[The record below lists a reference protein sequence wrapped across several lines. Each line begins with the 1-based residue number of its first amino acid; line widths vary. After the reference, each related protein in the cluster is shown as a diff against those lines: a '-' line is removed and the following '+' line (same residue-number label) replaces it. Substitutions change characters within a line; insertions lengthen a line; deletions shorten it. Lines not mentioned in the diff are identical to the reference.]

1 MGALW
6 ALALLAVGCSIHL
19 GSSTP
24 GSDSGRVSFD
34 YASGDC
40 FFGCSIAP
48 MMLGTSESVVA
59 QLPSPV
65 PAGSVTVDDPTILSV
80 SDVSVQCCTS
90 SSCIGGGSTTSCPS
104 GQQESLQFEVDTLS
118 LGSTK
123 VRIMNGSSEIDGIAL
138 SVAMPAAIH
147 ATCGGGSTADLAV
160 GSTCTVDWTV
170 DDADGSKLQ
179 ASAGVSLTV
188 VDPGVAEIQGFLGLV
203 PSVSDAAIGSFFG
216 DTTLQGV
223 AAGKT
228 QLVASVAGVTGQI
241 SVDVS
246 GK

>member
-1 MGALW
+1 MGALL
-6 ALALLAVGCSIHL
+6 ALALLAIACNLQL
-19 GSSTP
+19 GSSTH
-24 GSDSGRVSFD
+24 GSDTGRVSFD

-40 FFGCSIAP
+40 FFGCSIVP

-65 PAGSVTVDDPTILSV
+65 PAGSVTVDDPMILSV
-80 SDVSVQCCTS
+80 SDVAVQCCTS

-104 GQQESLQFEVDTLS
+104 GQQESLQFQVDALS

-123 VRIMNGSSEIDGIAL
+123 LHIMNGSSEIDGIAL
-138 SVAMPAAIH
+138 SVEMPAAIH
-147 ATCGGGSTADLAV
+147 PTCGAGSTADLAV
-160 GSTCTVDWTV
+160 GSTCNVGWTV
-170 DDADGSKLQ
+170 DDADGNRLQ

-188 VDPGVAEIQGFLGLV
+188 ADPSVAEIQGFLGLV
-203 PSVSDAAIGSFFG
+203 PSVSDATMGSIFG
-216 DTTLQGV
+216 GTELQGV

-228 QLVASVAGVTGQI
+228 QLVASVAGVTGEV